1 MAVAAVVGS
10 IYHRARHRNRPPI
23 RNPEHL
29 MRTLKPQDAQ
39 RIETLIDRM
48 TLTEKLGQ
56 LTMVA
61 ASDTVTG
68 PVISGHSTDDI
79 RSGRIGNLLNLIGP
93 TAAREMQR
101 IAVEESRLG
110 IPLLIGLDV
119 IHGHRTLFP
128 APLGEVALFDPEA
141 WALTAREAAR
151 EAAADGINMT
161 FAPMLDVSREPRWGR
176 TVEGPG
182 ESPWVGRQLAEAKVR
197 GFQGTDLA
205 SANSIAAVA
214 KHFCG
219 YGAVM
224 AGREYAS
231 VDVSDRTLLE
241 VHIPPF
247 ASAVDADVAAVMP
260 SFTDLAGIP
269 MTAHVGMLRGR
280 LRRELGFDGV
290 LISDYNAIAELIKH
304 GVAADLVEAATL
316 ALKAGVDIDMVS
328 GGYLEGLPVALQRGD
343 VSVAE
348 IDESVRRVLA
358 LKMRLGLFADP
369 YGRGATPES
378 AATMAERR
386 RLARHIAARS
396 IVLLSN
402 RDDALPLAGSIQ
414 RLALIGPLAD
424 ARGEMRGPWWC
435 AAEPGGQSGVLAGLR
450 AALPQAQILHANGVD
465 IAGTDESGIAAAVD
479 LCDGAD
485 AVILCLGE
493 GATMSGE
500 AASRAHPGLPGR
512 QRELAEAVLQRAG
525 ARRIPVTAVLFCGR
539 PLIVP
544 WLAERASALVAAWF
558 PGCEAGH
565 ALADILTGRT
575 SPSGRTPITWPR
587 AVGQIPLFF
596 GQRSSGRPVDPVGP
610 FASKYI
616 DESNEPLF
624 PFGHGLTFGR
634 FSLSG
639 LRVTPDSARGSDTVE
654 VHVEVANQGRHRAQE
669 TLFLFTRRLKAHVA
683 PPLLELHGVGK
694 ITLDPGAHGT
704 LTLHLRIAELRSLGL
719 DLQPELEP
727 GPVEVLVGPSADH
740 ASLLVSRLQ
749 IVP

>member
-1 MAVAAVVGS
+1 
-10 IYHRARHRNRPPI
+10 
-23 RNPEHL
+23 
-29 MRTLKPQDAQ
+29 MRTLKPQDLQ
-39 RIETLIDRM
+39 RIQALIGRM

-56 LTMVA
+56 LTMMA
-61 ASDTVTG
+61 ASHTVTG
-68 PVISGHSTDDI
+68 PVITGHSTDDI
-79 RSGRIGNLLNLIGP
+79 RSGRIGNLLNLIGAA
-93 TAAREMQR
+93 AAREMQR

-128 APLGEVALFDPEA
+128 VPLAEVALFDPQA

-176 TVEGPG
+176 TIEGPG
-182 ESPWVGRQLAEAKVR
+182 ESPWVGRRLAEAKVR
-197 GFQGTDLA
+197 GFQGADLA
-205 SANSIAAVA
+205 AADAIAAVA

-219 YGAVM
+219 YGAVT

-241 VHIPPF
+241 VHVPPF
-247 ASAVDADVAAVMP
+247 AAAVDAGVAAVMP

-269 MTAHVGMLRGR
+269 MTAHAGMLRGR
-280 LRRELGFDGV
+280 LRRELGFEGV
-290 LISDYNAIAELIKH
+290 LVSDYNAVAELIKH

-328 GGYLEGLPVALQRGD
+328 GAYLNALPVALERGG
-343 VSVAE
+343 VSVVE
-348 IDESVRRVLA
+348 IDESVQRVLA
-358 LKMRLGLFADP
+358 LKMRLGLFEDP

-378 AATMAERR
+378 ASAIAERR
-386 RLARHIAARS
+386 RLARHVAARS

-402 RDDALPLAGSIQ
+402 HDDALPLAGTIR

-424 ARGEMRGPWWC
+424 APGEMRGPWWC
-435 AAEPGGQSGVLAGLR
+435 AAQPEAQTSVLAGLR
-450 AALPQAQILHANGVD
+450 AALPQAQILQASGVPL
-465 IAGTDESGIAAAVD
+465 AGPDESGIAAAVD
-479 LCDGAD
+479 LCDGAQ

-493 GATMSGE
+493 AATMSGE

-512 QRELAEAVLQRAG
+512 QRELAEAVLRRAG
-525 ARRIPVTAVLFCGR
+525 ARAIPVIAVLFCGR

-544 WLAERASALVAAWF
+544 WLAEQASALLAAWF

-596 GQRSSGRPVDPVGP
+596 GQRSSGRPVDPTGP

-616 DESNEPLF
+616 DESTEPLF

-634 FSLSG
+634 FSLSR
-639 LRVTPDSARGSDTVE
+639 LRVTPESAGASDTVE
-654 VHVEVANQGRHRAQE
+654 VHVDVENQGRHRAEE
-669 TLFLFTRRLKAHVA
+669 TVFLFIRRLKSRVA

-694 ITLDPGAHGT
+694 IHLDPGAHGT
-704 LTLHLRIAELRSLGL
+704 LVMRLPIAQLRSLGP
-719 DLQPELEP
+719 DLAPQLEP
-727 GPVEVLVGPSADH
+727 GGVEVLVGPSADR
-740 ASLLVSRLQ
+740 ASLLASRLQ
-749 IVP
+749 IVG